1 MESRSKFACLNIDDD
16 SDEEFTKVSANKL
29 ASKRSGSNGTGAPR
43 PKNGGKLVVHAIE
56 KRPKGKKGNKEKV
69 VDPSS
74 GLVVQGVDENY
85 ASEQKYRENLK
96 QALRE
101 SAQMSTNHSTTA
113 PSAKDSSPVAE
124 EPREQRDPSLVDR
137 ILESIDLESQKLR
150 GSSIN
155 DSDSVLIA
163 LYRSKLTEVIEEM
176 VEANEK
182 VQSAQA
188 EVEKYR
194 TKYRKLVELFRDVEV
209 TEKAKLVIDLEKSRS
224 SEAELAS
231 QTVVMQRELEQCRSK
246 LRALGALK

>member
-1 MESRSKFACLNIDDD
+1 M
-16 SDEEFTKVSANKL
+16 
-29 ASKRSGSNGTGAPR
+29 
-43 PKNGGKLVVHAIE
+43 
-56 KRPKGKKGNKEKV
+56 
-69 VDPSS
+69 DPSS